1 MIFDYPAMATG
12 RVQRAGEELLEHFV
26 QRARSAET
34 VLQLVDSVM
43 ACAPGIV
50 SASVGGVFMQ
60 TPSGLEVHQAGAPAA
75 FVDQYIAFTAV
86 SVDPI
91 HSLLATRHG
100 VIRSN
105 DLFDDAEWRSH
116 PFFRDFGAPFGLE
129 AYMAGEL
136 VDAYSLRG
144 AIGVVRP
151 HGCAAF
157 TLDDAQRLHT
167 ICLHASV
174 ALTRLTQDARASPLT
189 DMLSPRQQQ
198 LVQLVANGLT
208 NEQIG
213 RACGITTHAVK
224 KALERLF
231 TRMSVS
237 SRAELIA
244 TLGVRSGG

>member
-1 MIFDYPAMATG
+1 MGTG
-12 RVQRAGEELLEHFV
+12 RVQRAGDALLEHFV
-26 QRARSAET
+26 LRARSAET
-34 VLQLVDSVM
+34 VLELVDSVM
-43 ACAPGIV
+43 ECAPGIV

-60 TPSGLEVHQAGAPAA
+60 TPRGLEVHQAGAPDA
-75 FVDQYIAFTAV
+75 FVSQYIAFTAV
-86 SVDPI
+86 SADPI

-105 DLFDDAEWRSH
+105 DLFDDAEWRRH
-116 PFFRDFGAPFGLE
+116 PFFRDLGAPFGLE

-136 VDAYSLRG
+136 VDASSLRG

-151 HGCAAF
+151 YGSAAF
-157 TLDDAQRLHT
+157 TLDDALRLHT
-167 ICLHASV
+167 VCLHASV
-174 ALTRLTQDARASPLT
+174 ALTRLTQDARASSLA

-224 KALERLF
+224 KGLERLF
-231 TRMSVS
+231 ARMNVS

-244 TLGVRSGG
+244 TLGVRSGGS

>member
-1 MIFDYPAMATG
+1 MGTG
-12 RVQRAGEELLEHFV
+12 RVQRAGDELLEHFV
-26 QRARSAET
+26 SRARSAEA
-34 VLQLVDSVM
+34 VLELVDSVM
-43 ACAPGIV
+43 ECAPGIV
-50 SASVGGVFMQ
+50 GASVGGVFMQ
-60 TPSGLEVHQAGAPAA
+60 TPGGLEVHQAGAPEA
-75 FVDQYIAFTAV
+75 FVHQYIAFTAV
-86 SVDPI
+86 TSDPL
-91 HSLLATRHG
+91 HAMLATRHG

-105 DLFDDAEWRSH
+105 DLFHDAEWRSH
-116 PFFRDFGAPFGLE
+116 PFFRDLGAPFGLD

-144 AIGVVRP
+144 AIGVARP
-151 HGCAAF
+151 HGSAAF

-174 ALTRLTQDARASPLT
+174 ALTRLTQEARANPLA
-189 DMLSPRQQQ
+189 DALSPRQQQ
-198 LVQLVANGLT
+198 VVQLVANGLT

-231 TRMSVS
+231 LRMNVS

-244 TLGVRSGG
+244 TLGVRAGGS

>member
-1 MIFDYPAMATG
+1 M
-12 RVQRAGEELLEHFV
+12 E
-26 QRARSAET
+26 
-34 VLQLVDSVM
+34 LVDSVM

-50 SASVGGVFMQ
+50 GASVGGVFMQ
-60 TPSGLEVHQAGAPAA
+60 TPSGFEVHQAGAPEA
-75 FVDQYIAFTAV
+75 FVNQYIAFTAI
-86 SVDPI
+86 SADPV
-91 HSLLATRHG
+91 HSMLATRHG

-105 DLFDDAEWRSH
+105 DLFDDAEWRRH
-116 PFFRDFGAPFGLE
+116 PFFQDLGAPFGLD

-136 VDAYSLRG
+136 VDACALRG

-151 HGCAAF
+151 HGGAAF
-157 TLDDAQRLHT
+157 TLDDARRLHT

-174 ALTRLTQDARASPLT
+174 ALTRLTPEARTNPLT
-189 DMLSPRQQQ
+189 DALSPRQQQ

-231 TRMSVS
+231 ARMNVS

-244 TLGVRSGG
+244 TLGVRSGGA

>member
-1 MIFDYPAMATG
+1 MGDG
-12 RVQRAGEELLEHFV
+12 RVQRADDELLEHFV
-26 QRARSAET
+26 RRARSAET
-34 VLQLVDSVM
+34 VLELVDSVM
-43 ACAPGIV
+43 ECAPGIV
-50 SASVGGVFMQ
+50 DAAVGGVFLQ
-60 TPSGLEVHQAGAPAA
+60 TPGGVEVHQAGAPEA
-75 FVDQYIAFTAV
+75 FVNQYIAFTAV
-86 SVDPI
+86 SADPV
-91 HSLLATRHG
+91 HSMLATRHG

-105 DLFDDAEWRSH
+105 DLFDDAEWRRH
-116 PFFRDFGAPFGLE
+116 PFFRDLGAPFGLE

-174 ALTRLTQDARASPLT
+174 ALTRLTQEARVNPLT
-189 DMLSPRQQQ
+189 DTLSPRQQQ

-224 KALERLF
+224 KGLERLF
-231 TRMSVS
+231 ARMNVS

-244 TLGVRSGG
+244 TLGVRSGGS